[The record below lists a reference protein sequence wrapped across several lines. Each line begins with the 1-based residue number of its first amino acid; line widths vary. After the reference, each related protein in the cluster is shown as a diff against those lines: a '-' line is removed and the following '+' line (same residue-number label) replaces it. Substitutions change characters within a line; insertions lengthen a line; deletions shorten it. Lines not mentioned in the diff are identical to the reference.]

1 MADRSEL
8 ARRQQ
13 QLQEVYDAAK
23 AQLMQIPGVVGVGIG
38 IKETG
43 GELTGEIVFRV
54 YVMEKKDLSELPPE
68 HVIPDEIMGFKTD
81 VLKVYQPKLRAFV
94 EREDDTNFRPLQGG
108 IRIGAED
115 VSGHGTLGW
124 FGTLNSD
131 SSTTVLLTNK
141 HVIYSKAQETTT
153 AKKKV
158 GQSSY
163 SSVCCCE
170 CGVIGE
176 TIVGIKNSDVDCA
189 IARIDPKIAV
199 TLILNNDKTHERIGV
214 VGTASAVVGE
224 TVRKIGMRSAF
235 TTGIV
240 IDIGA
245 VTTTPPTDPAGT
257 PVTVIPNQILIRP
270 VDTETYEIENGKK
283 AFSNYGDSGSVIVN
297 EDDEI
302 IGLLYSG
309 DEDHYS
315 VDITFANHITNV
327 LNALSASGN
336 AITLSVSPMDGDRSR
351 GRVPRTQPVRR
362 PVLPGT
368 QLDELLERAF
378 GSDPAQ
384 EPIVRAARANFD
396 EIVTLINRSRP
407 VMTTW
412 HRKQGPAFAGAFMR
426 SLKELSY
433 RIPHEI
439 EGVSRQHAL
448 TSMAV
453 VLEEHGSEQLRAAI
467 RQYSLDV
474 IAACTRYDTAEEI
487 AHALRE
493 AVAETAAP
501 PVA

>member
-38 IKETG
+38 IKETD
-43 GELTGEIVFRV
+43 GELTEDLAFRV
-54 YVMEKKDLSELPPE
+54 YVTEKKDLSELPPE

-81 VLKVYQPKLRAFV
+81 VLKVYQPKLRVFV

-108 IRIGAED
+108 IRIGAQD

-131 SSTTVLLTNK
+131 SSTVLLTNK
-141 HVIYSKAQETTT
+141 HVVYSKTQETTT
-153 AKKKV
+153 ATKRV

-163 SSVCCCE
+163 SRVCCCE
-170 CGVIGE
+170 CGEIGQ

-189 IARIDPKIAV
+189 IARVDSEIAV
-199 TLILNNDKTHERIGV
+199 TLILNNDNTPERISV
-214 VGTASAVVGE
+214 TGTAAAVVGE
-224 TVRKIGMRSAF
+224 TVRKIGMRSSF
-235 TTGIV
+235 TTGTV

-257 PVTVIPNQILIRP
+257 TVSVIPNQILIRP
-270 VDTETYEIENGKK
+270 VDAETYEIENGKK

-309 DEDHYS
+309 DEDNYS
-315 VDITFANHITNV
+315 VDITFANNIANV
-327 LNALSASGN
+327 LTALSNSGN
-336 AITLSVSPMDGDRSR
+336 AITLSVSPPGDGRSR
-351 GRVPRTQPVRR
+351 GRAPRTQPVRR
-362 PVLPGT
+362 PMLPGT
-368 QLDELLERAF
+368 QFDELLERAF

-396 EIVTLINRSRP
+396 EIMTLINGSRP
-407 VMTTW
+407 VTVVW
-412 HRKQGPAFAGAFMR
+412 HRKQGPAFAGVFMR
-426 SLKELSY
+426 SLKEPAY
-433 RIPHEI
+433 RIPDEI
-439 EGVSRQHAL
+439 DGVSRQHAL

-453 VLEEHGSEQLRAAI
+453 ALEEHGSERLRAAI

-501 PVA
+501 PVV